1 VVAQVRSLPAR
12 AGSLL
17 GESTSGGGSAAPPH
31 SGGLAAARV
40 VGRTSRGAVGGLV
53 ALGGL
58 AGQLER
64 RLERSLSGP
73 MLAIAGGVR
82 AMVRA
87 GERVVTPS
95 RAVGV
100 VVLAAA
106 IALGASQFIDYR
118 GVEIG
123 GQLYE
128 GLESIAP
135 PPQADRATAF
145 EALSVGIMAGSF
157 IAVLILFCVPITLLG
172 TISPFAIRL
181 SVDDLRSDLAIHLAL
196 VAHEGC
202 AGILG

>member
-1 VVAQVRSLPAR
+1 
-12 AGSLL
+12 
-17 GESTSGGGSAAPPH
+17 
-31 SGGLAAARV
+31 
-40 VGRTSRGAVGGLV
+40 
-53 ALGGL
+53 
-58 AGQLER
+58 
-64 RLERSLSGP
+64 

-95 RAVGV
+95 RAVGI

-135 PPQADRATAF
+135 PPQADRATAGSAHAYLLLPVAVAAIG
-145 EALSVGIMAGSF
+145 ALAFTLRGRWQLGRAV
-157 IAVLILFCVPITLLG
+157 AVLGAVGVAVSLLVDLPKGLDEG
-172 TISPFAIRL
+172 TAALGFEGARALLVEGFWVQLSASAVLLISGLLLAVYVRAERAPGARGA
-181 SVDDLRSDLAIHLAL
+181 SAARRRMRTGRSRR
-196 VAHEGC
+196 
-202 AGILG
+202 AGPAAGAGA